1 MQTILFTFAYLMIFL
16 FAFSI
21 LWAVGA
27 ELLILLNIKLDILT
41 PIKNAFINLYRAMQ
55 QLNLRIANAKKFNL
69 PIGKSFSQA
78 S

>member
-1 MQTILFTFAYLMIFL
+1 MIFL